1 MEYCWEM
8 SNYAGWP
15 PCVTERGHIA
25 PCSVMRRSKCCLA
38 DKDRCESHCEG
49 ADRGQS
55 DSLTIWQTSNERVLL
70 ISLFDVALPAARLP
84 SCPPGCWQ
92 YVWLR
97 GRGCLLAVCSSSIN
111 PQCYLPCCRPAR
123 LTRPLQLSQSS
134 QFSLSAC
141 QGWRVTHILRHNSRT
156 TSPHSWHCWKHQI
169 TKTGH

>member
-1 MEYCWEM
+1 ML
-8 SNYAGWP
+8 AGRPVWQREDISLP
-15 PCVTERGHIA
+15 VQLWDAVSVAWLTKTDVRVIVRGPTGDI
-25 PCSVMRRSKCCLA
+25 
-38 DKDRCESHCEG
+38 
-49 ADRGQS
+49 
-55 DSLTIWQTSNERVLL
+55 LTIWQTSNERVLL

-169 TKTGH
+169 TKTGY